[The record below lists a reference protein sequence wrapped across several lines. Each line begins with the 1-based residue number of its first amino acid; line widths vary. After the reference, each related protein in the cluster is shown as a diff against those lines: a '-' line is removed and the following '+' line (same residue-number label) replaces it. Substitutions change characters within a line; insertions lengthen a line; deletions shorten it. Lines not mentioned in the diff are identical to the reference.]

1 MGPDRDV
8 RRQDGAGPLQ
18 FLQPVSDDGEERLST
33 DSQRSNPLW
42 LHREEGL
49 IMALPGIRRDTP
61 SAAPTV
67 AEEKSLQAKHRVLDI
82 HARPRGLQAA
92 RERKTTGKE
101 EERGRDPTERLSPSP
116 RFPERKDYV
125 IDKY

>member
-67 AEEKSLQAKHRVLDI
+67 AEEKSLQAKASRAGNSCDPEDYRL
-82 HARPRGLQAA
+82 REKGRQQ
-92 RERKTTGKE
+92 ERKKNGE
-101 EERGRDPTERLSPSP
+101 EIRLNVSSSSP

-125 IDKY
+125 IDKC